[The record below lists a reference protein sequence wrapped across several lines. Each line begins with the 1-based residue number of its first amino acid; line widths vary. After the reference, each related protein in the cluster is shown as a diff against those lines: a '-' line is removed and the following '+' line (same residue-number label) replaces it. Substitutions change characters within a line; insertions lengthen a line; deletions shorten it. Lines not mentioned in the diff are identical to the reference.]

1 MKIIEHLRDIFII
14 IVIILFAIGAYKC
27 IKQDIKDLNDK
38 NKTP

>member
-1 MKIIEHLRDIFII
+1 MKIIEHIRDIVII
-14 IVIILFAIGAYKC
+14 IAVILFAIGAYKS